1 MLRTHDLS
9 FRYPGG
15 KQLTFP
21 DLECPA
27 GDTHLLL
34 GDSGSGK
41 TTLLQLIAGL
51 RRPSTGSVWVG
62 DTELTRLKGRDLDRF
77 RGATIGMVFQTAHF
91 LRALTV
97 EENLAVAMKFAGRSP
112 DRSRIQ
118 ELLSQLQLAE
128 VATKRPRRLSVGQ
141 QQRVAIA
148 RAVVNHPALLLADE
162 PTSALDDGNARRVTE
177 LLQEQAAAAGA
188 TLLIVT
194 HDNRLASL
202 TASRTRLGQTFPA

>member
-112 DRSRIQ
+112 DRSRIR